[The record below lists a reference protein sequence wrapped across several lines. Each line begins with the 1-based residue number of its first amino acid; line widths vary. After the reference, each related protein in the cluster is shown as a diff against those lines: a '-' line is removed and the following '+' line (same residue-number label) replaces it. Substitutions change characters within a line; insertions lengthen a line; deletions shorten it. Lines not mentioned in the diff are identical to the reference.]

1 MKHYPYK
8 VAYKAIFTV
17 VGLVFAFFGTAAVLC
32 VTYFVAAGFYS
43 QKEWDYFK
51 SGSLSRLNYL
61 NASEIAHTYYPNLYR
76 YRMLEEERKA
86 LTEGSGSAD
95 RVSAELDQLYPK
107 IHQDQVRLSPENTN
121 LRFSIIV
128 GDSNIFESTYQG
140 EDYGSFETYSFTINN
155 EDLGQQETVQIDMYL
170 MKPLTV
176 ADSYYQDSWS
186 YQKLYDI
193 RYLVIVQG
201 VLSWVGMVAVMVYM
215 ICAAGHV
222 EIEGRDTIVQNG
234 FHLIP
239 FDLLTLL
246 LVGLANL
253 MAYIRSH
260 YSSSL
265 MDFFHLVRGSQV
277 FNYYA
282 LSISIMGMLDF
293 GLIMFWSMSLAIRAK
308 RHNLWEQMLLVRQ
321 LGWMKDQIKSIWQ
334 HLSIIRKGLIWTIV
348 LTAVSITVGVFLSR
362 PDLTWAI
369 VLLCLADALTAL
381 ILINRYQIARRRL
394 GNQIHQMAEGNI
406 EQHIDETTF
415 SGELAREAQDLNRIS
430 DVVKTAVD
438 ERTRSDRLKTEL
450 PGIGELCQIFQRLN
464 DVFFRD
470 PTGADDICD
479 DGIES
484 FLISKEFLCAQVAIA
499 HDDVASFDDIE
510 GDIIWEDSEV
520 FNMMNGEQVKKGEQ
534 IFPRLDVEK
543 ELAELTKIAVEEAAK
558 KAAGAVQDPVE
569 KAIAESV
576 PLKLKDEIVYG
587 DFDKMDFR
595 VGTILKAEKHPNADK
610 LLVFQVKMGTEVR
623 QVISG
628 VADSFTPEEMVGKKV
643 VVVANLKPRM
653 LRGLESHGMLL
664 FAGDDG
670 RNFVVTTDAP
680 DGEIVS

>member
-450 PGIGELCQIFQRLN
+450 ITNVSHDIKTPLTNIINCSDLLRRSGTYDQTQTHYLDVLTEQSEKMKKLIEDLIEASKASTGNIKPQMGQIDLC
-464 DVFFRD
+464 
-470 PTGADDICD
+470 
-479 DGIES
+479 
-484 FLISKEFLCAQVAIA
+484 EFLNQVSGEYTERLKVAGLELVLSCPDQPVQIMADGALLYRVMDNLLSNALKYSQKETRVYLSVSAGRDAAIMVRNVSNYQLNVSGEELVA
-499 HDDVASFDDIE
+499 RFVRGDASRHTEGSGLGLSIALSLTQLMGGTMKIDVD
-510 GDIIWEDSEV
+510 GDL
-520 FNMMNGEQVKKGEQ
+520 F
-534 IFPRLDVEK
+534 
-543 ELAELTKIAVEEAAK
+543 
-558 KAAGAVQDPVE
+558 
-569 KAIAESV
+569 
-576 PLKLKDEIVYG
+576 
-587 DFDKMDFR
+587 
-595 VGTILKAEKHPNADK
+595 
-610 LLVFQVKMGTEVR
+610 
-623 QVISG
+623 
-628 VADSFTPEEMVGKKV
+628 KV
-643 VVVANLKPRM
+643 VL
-653 LRGLESHGMLL
+653 
-664 FAGDDG
+664 
-670 RNFVVTTDAP
+670 NFPLAKAVPAAADT
-680 DGEIVS
+680 